1 MITIMRNEI
10 ITFLVSQ
17 ASNRFT
23 LEKESNLFRQGDTV
37 RSLFVIER
45 GLIELTRH
53 QLDGRPVVLQRAA
66 AHMVVAEASL
76 YSSTYH
82 CDAIVCLEADIA
94 SISKS
99 TVERLMRVDEKF
111 SNMWSEYLARE
122 VQSARSLIEILSRKT
137 VSERLDGWLA
147 WRDNE
152 SVTKGQW
159 KNVAAQIGVSPE
171 ALYRELAK
179 RRLK

>member
-1 MITIMRNEI
+1 MIVIMRDEI
-10 ITFLVSQ
+10 INLLVNQ

-23 LEKESNLFRQGDTV
+23 LEKGRNLFRQGDTV
-37 RSLFVIER
+37 KSLFVIER

-53 QLDGRPVVLQRAA
+53 QQDGRPVVLQRANA
-66 AHMVVAEASL
+66 QTVVAEASL
-76 YSSTYH
+76 YAGTYH
-82 CDAIVCLEADIA
+82 CDALVCQETDIA
-94 SISKS
+94 SVSKAAF
-99 TVERLMRVDEKF
+99 EHLIQDDENF
-111 SNMWSEYLARE
+111 SNIWTKYLARE

-147 WRDNE
+147 WRENE
-152 SVTKGQW
+152 QVTKGQW